1 MHKGIVYD
9 KMKET
14 NLAVINCDKA
24 TSYQVNYAEAYFNKG
39 LSLMNIGEYTK
50 AIDNFDIVIN

>member
-1 MHKGIVYD
+1 
-9 KMKET
+9 MKET
-14 NLAVINCDKA
+14 NLAVINYDKA